1 MSTRNLALRHTIR
14 KATIKDCGLINRL
27 AWKAFP
33 PTYQAIL
40 TPEQIEYMMHWM
52 YDEAS
57 LRRQMTKEGHVYFII
72 HVEGEPVGYVSVR
85 PEDAGV
91 FHLEKIYVLPDFQ
104 GGPLWKCLVPPCRGV
119 CKTGLSGGAG
129 DRAEREP
136 AKSCAWFL
144 PPYGHAH
151 RP

>member
-91 FHLEKIYVLPDFQ
+91 FHLEKIYVLPFR
-104 GGPLWKCLVPPCRGV
+104 GAIVEVPCSAMPWRM
-119 CKTGLSGGAG
+119 
-129 DRAEREP
+129 
-136 AKSCAWFL
+136 
-144 PPYGHAH
+144 
-151 RP
+151 

>member
-85 PEDAGV
+85 PEDA
-91 FHLEKIYVLPDFQ
+91 FTRA
-104 GGPLWKCLVPPCRGV
+104 KCTTWHAIS
-119 CKTGLSGGAG
+119 TGR
-129 DRAEREP
+129 RATRFP
-136 AKSCAWFL
+136 KAS
-144 PPYGHAH
+144 
-151 RP
+151 

>member
-1 MSTRNLALRHTIR
+1 METFLQIIKISNFSLIICFNEIDIMYY
-14 KATIKDCGLINRL
+14 TIKEATAQDCGLINRL

-72 HVEGEPVGYVSVR
+72 HVEGEPAGYVSVR
-85 PEDAGV
+85 LG
-91 FHLEKIYVLPDFQ
+91 
-104 GGPLWKCLVPPCRGV
+104 
-119 CKTGLSGGAG
+119 
-129 DRAEREP
+129 
-136 AKSCAWFL
+136 
-144 PPYGHAH
+144 
-151 RP
+151 

>member
-57 LRRQMTKEGHVYFII
+57 LRRQMTKEGHVLLFMWRESRSVMCLCGRRMPECSIWRKFMFCLI
-72 HVEGEPVGYVSVR
+72 FRGAIVE
-85 PEDAGV
+85 
-91 FHLEKIYVLPDFQ
+91 
-104 GGPLWKCLVPPCRGV
+104 VPCSAMPWRM
-119 CKTGLSGGAG
+119 
-129 DRAEREP
+129 
-136 AKSCAWFL
+136 
-144 PPYGHAH
+144 
-151 RP
+151 